1 MKTQI
6 DQVTLS
12 ILVNNL
18 YWITEEM
25 NAYLCRAAYS
35 TNIKVRKDCSC
46 AIYTREG
53 EMVAQGEFIPVHLG
67 VMSQVMHSV
76 LKEYPL
82 ESLNEGDVI
91 IHNDPYRSGSH
102 LWDVMLFQP
111 VFYEGEII
119 AFVGNLAHHVNIG
132 GSSLEKCLPTIFEEG
147 LRFPIIKLYNK
158 GVVQED
164 LLKLI
169 TNNVRTSYEIQGDL
183 AAQTAANY
191 RGINRLLELVGKY
204 GKENLL
210 SYFNAILEY
219 SERGMR
225 EAIRALPDGEYE
237 SDDFVENDGI
247 GDGLYP
253 IHIKTII
260 QGDELLF
267 DFTGCAKP
275 GRGGVN
281 SPWSLTHSAVFY
293 AVKSILAPGLPTNS
307 GIYRPIRLLK
317 PEGESMVNA
326 QYPHAVGT
334 CTCSPAQRI
343 VDVIIRNFSQIVPER
358 VCACDG
364 NWCGANFNGF
374 DPRTGRYSAYTEA
387 YGCGRGAKWN
397 EDGADAH
404 QSHLTN
410 TANAPIEVIE
420 LEHPI
425 TVEKYAIVP
434 DSGGAGKNR
443 GGMCITRIVRAEA
456 SMSSTAQ
463 SNRLAIGPY
472 GLAGGRPGSVDNS
485 YIILKDGSHVT
496 ASMNVQ
502 PGDRVVIQTSGGGGW
517 GDPEERDLEKIAWD
531 VRNGYVSL
539 EAAKKEYHAIV
550 NPVNFN
556 IDLEA
561 TKALRSELKACQ
573 EG

>member
-1 MKTQI
+1 MQT

-46 AIYTREG
+46 AIYTRNG

-67 VMSQVMHSV
+67 VMSQVMRSV
-76 LKEYPL
+76 LEEYPPNTL
-82 ESLNEGDVI
+82 SEGDVI

-111 VFYEGEII
+111 VFFRGEII

-147 LRFPIIKLYNK
+147 LRFPIIKLYDK
-158 GVVQED
+158 GVLQKD

-183 AAQTAANY
+183 AAQAAANF
-191 RGINRLLELVGKY
+191 RGITRLTELAEKY
-204 GKENLL
+204 GGQTLMD
-210 SYFNAILEY
+210 YFECIMDY

-225 EAIRALPDGEYE
+225 EAIAALPDGEFVSE
-237 SDDFVENDGI
+237 DFVEDDGI
-247 GDGLYP
+247 ERGLYP
-253 IHIKTII
+253 IRVKTII

-293 AVKSILAPGLPTNS
+293 AVKSILAAKLPTNS
-307 GIYRPIRLLK
+307 GIYRPIRLIR
-317 PEGESMVNA
+317 PTVDTMVDA
-326 QYPHAVGT
+326 RYPHAVGT
-334 CTCSPAQRI
+334 CTCSPSQRI
-343 VDVIIRNFSQIVPER
+343 VDVIIRDFAQIIPR
-358 VCACDG
+358 QVCACDG
-364 NWCGANFNGF
+364 NWCGANFNGI

-410 TANAPIEVIE
+410 TANAPIEIIE
-420 LEHPI
+420 LEHPL
-425 TVEKYAIVP
+425 TVEKYGIVP
-434 DSGGAGKNR
+434 DSGGAGKYR
-443 GGMCITRIVRAEA
+443 GGMCITRVVRAEA
-456 SMSSTAQ
+456 ETSSTAQ
-463 SNRLAIGPY
+463 SNRLQIGPY
-472 GLAGGRPGSVDNS
+472 GLNGGLPGKNDNS
-485 YIILKDGSHVT
+485 YILLRDGSRVSS
-496 ASMNVQ
+496 SMNVQ

-517 GDPEERDLEKIAWD
+517 GDPLKRDFGKIEWD
-531 VRNGYVSL
+531 VLNGYVSL
-539 EAAKKEYHAIV
+539 EAARADYRVVVDPQTYKID
-550 NPVNFN
+550 PV
-556 IDLEA
+556 A
-561 TKALRSELKACQ
+561 TRELRGAAN
-573 EG
+573 